1 MPTRALMLQGTGSE
15 VGKSVMVAALARAYT
30 RRGLRVR
37 PFKSQ
42 NMSNNA
48 AVTPDGGEI
57 GRAQALQALA
67 CGVEPTVHMNPV
79 LLKPQSEIG
88 AQVVLQGRVHAT
100 ASARDYQALKPKLL
114 PHVLDSFERI
124 SADADLVVVEGA
136 GSPAEVNLRAGDIA
150 NMGFARAAQV
160 PVVLVGDV
168 DRGGVIASL
177 VGTQALMDA
186 QDRSLVRGFLINKF
200 RGDPSLFDDGMAAI
214 VRHTGWPS
222 FGLFPYHP
230 AAGRLPAE
238 DAFGMPAG
246 TSTGGRI
253 VVAVP
258 WLPHVANFDD
268 LDPLKAEPSIEVRII
283 PRGRPLPGDAS
294 LVLLL
299 GSKSTIAGLAA
310 FRAEQWDQDLA
321 AHLRRGGFV
330 LGLCGGYQ
338 MLGRRIADP
347 HGIEGSGGEVP
358 GLGFLNVDTVL
369 VPDKTVR
376 RVTGMSVEDDVPFD
390 GYEIHLGVT
399 SGPDLARPVLRFG
412 DGRLDG
418 AISADGL
425 VRGVYVHGLFAQDRQ
440 RALWLRWLGGEGT
453 KIKYR
458 AQVDAALDALAEAAE
473 QHLSL
478 DRLLDAAAR

>member
-1 MPTRALMLQGTGSE
+1 MAARALMLQGTGSE
-15 VGKSVMVAALARAYT
+15 VGKSLIVAALGRAYT

-48 AVTPDGGEI
+48 AVTQDGGEI

-79 LLKPQSEIG
+79 LLKPQSEVG
-88 AQVVLQGRVHAT
+88 AQVVLQGRVHTT
-100 ASARDYQALKPKLL
+100 ASAREYQALKPKLL

-124 SADADLVVVEGA
+124 SADADLVLVEGA

-177 VGTQALMDA
+177 IGTQAVMDA
-186 QDRSLVRGFLINKF
+186 QDRALVRGFLINKF
-200 RGDPSLFDDGMAAI
+200 RGDPTLFEDGMAAI

-222 FGLFPYHP
+222 FGLYPYHP
-230 AAGRLPAE
+230 AARRLPAE
-238 DAFGMPAG
+238 DAFAMPVGMA
-246 TSTGGRI
+246 SGGRI

-268 LDPLKAEPSIEVRII
+268 LDPLEAEPSVEVRIV
-283 PRGRPLPGDAS
+283 PRGRPFPGDAT
-294 LVLLL
+294 LVLLP

-310 FRAEQWDQDLA
+310 FRADAWDQDLA

-338 MLGRRIADP
+338 MLGRTIADP
-347 HGIEGSGGEVP
+347 HGIEGPAGEVA

-369 VPDKTVR
+369 APEKTVR
-376 RVTGMSVEDDVPFD
+376 RVTGVGIEDDVPFD

-399 SGPDLARPVLRFG
+399 RGPDQERPVLRFD

-418 AISADGL
+418 AMSANGRI
-425 VRGVYVHGLFAQDRQ
+425 RGVYVHGLFAQDRQ
-440 RALWLRWLGGEGT
+440 RASWLRWLGGKGSEVG
-453 KIKYR
+453 YR
-458 AQVDAALDALAEAAE
+458 AQIDAALDELAEAAE
-473 QHLSL
+473 RHLDL
-478 DRLLDAAAR
+478 DLLLEAAAR

>member
-1 MPTRALMLQGTGSE
+1 MAARALMFQGTGSD
-15 VGKSVMVAALARAYT
+15 VGKSLIVAGLARALT
-30 RRGLRVR
+30 LRGLKVR
-37 PFKSQ
+37 PFKPQ

-48 AVTPDGGEI
+48 AVTIDGGEI
-57 GRAQALQALA
+57 GRAQALQAIA
-67 CGVEPTVHMNPV
+67 CRTPATVHMNPV
-79 LLKPQSEIG
+79 LLKPQSDVG
-88 AQVVLQGRVHAT
+88 AQLIVRGQMAGTWKAAAYQDRKAGLLDVVVESFRLLQAQ
-100 ASARDYQALKPKLL
+100 S
-114 PHVLDSFERI
+114 
-124 SADADLVVVEGA
+124 DLVIVEGA
-136 GSPAEVNLRAGDIA
+136 GSPAEINLRAGDIA
-150 NMGFARAAQV
+150 NMGFARAAGV

-168 DRGGVIASL
+168 DRGDVIASL
-177 VGTQALMDA
+177 VGTQTLMDA

-200 RGDPSLFDDGMAAI
+200 RGDPSLFDEGMAAI

-268 LDPLKAEPSIEVRII
+268 LDPLKAEPSVEVRII

-294 LVLLL
+294 LVLLV

-338 MLGRRIADP
+338 
-347 HGIEGSGGEVP
+347 
-358 GLGFLNVDTVL
+358 
-369 VPDKTVR
+369 
-376 RVTGMSVEDDVPFD
+376 
-390 GYEIHLGVT
+390 
-399 SGPDLARPVLRFG
+399 
-412 DGRLDG
+412 
-418 AISADGL
+418 
-425 VRGVYVHGLFAQDRQ
+425 
-440 RALWLRWLGGEGT
+440 
-453 KIKYR
+453 
-458 AQVDAALDALAEAAE
+458 
-473 QHLSL
+473 
-478 DRLLDAAAR
+478 

>member
-1 MPTRALMLQGTGSE
+1 MAARALMLQGTGSE
-15 VGKSVMVAALARAYT
+15 VGKSLIVAALCRAYT

-48 AVTPDGGEI
+48 AVTQDGGEI

-79 LLKPQSEIG
+79 LLKPQCEVG
-88 AQVVLQGRVHAT
+88 AQVILQGRVHAT
-100 ASARDYQALKPKLL
+100 AKARAYQTLKPALM
-114 PHVLDSFERI
+114 PHVLDSFGRI
-124 SADADLVVVEGA
+124 SAEADLILVEGA
-136 GSPAEVNLRAGDIA
+136 GSAAEVNLRAGDIA

-177 VGTQALMDA
+177 VGIHAVVDA
-186 QDRSLVRGFLINKF
+186 RDRAMVRGFLINKF
-200 RGDPSLFDDGMAAI
+200 RGDPTLFDDGMAAI

-230 AAGRLPAE
+230 AARRLPAE
-238 DAFGMPAG
+238 DAFAMPAG
-246 TSTGGRI
+246 TAAGGR
-253 VVAVP
+253 VVLAVP

-268 LDPLKAEPSIEVRII
+268 LDPLEAEPSVEVRII
-283 PRGRPLPGDAS
+283 PRGRALPGDAT

-299 GSKSTIAGLAA
+299 GSKTTIAGLAA
-310 FRAEQWDQDLA
+310 FRAEAWDVDLT

-330 LGLCGGYQ
+330 LGICGGYQ
-338 MLGRRIADP
+338 MLGRTISDP
-347 HGIEGSGGEVP
+347 HGVEGPAGETA
-358 GLGFLNVDTVL
+358 GLGLLNVDTVL
-369 VPDKTVR
+369 APEKTVR
-376 RVTGMSVEDDVPFD
+376 RVAGIGIADNVPFE

-399 SGPDLARPVLRFG
+399 VGPDQARPLLRFD

-418 AISADGL
+418 AVSADGRI
-425 VRGVYVHGLFAQDRQ
+425 RGIYVHGLFAQDRQ
-440 RALWLRWLGGEGT
+440 RASWLRWLGGKGAEVG
-453 KIKYR
+453 YR
-458 AQVDAALDALAEAAE
+458 TGIETALDELAEAAE
-473 QHLSL
+473 RHLDL
-478 DRLLDAAAR
+478 DGLWDAAAR